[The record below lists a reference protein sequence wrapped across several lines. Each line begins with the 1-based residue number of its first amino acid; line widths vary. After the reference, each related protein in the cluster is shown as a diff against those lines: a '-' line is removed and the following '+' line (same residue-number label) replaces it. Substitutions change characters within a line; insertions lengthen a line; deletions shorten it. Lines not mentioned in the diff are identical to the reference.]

1 MRKLIIGAT
10 GGMRIFANGT
20 ELFNVTSISLPEIE
34 LSSEEIAGAGLLGS
48 IAMPT
53 PGQFGAMTTTVSLRA
68 AGTDKKYLL
77 AATVNLEIRLGTNV
91 RTSDGTL
98 YVAGTRIYARGNPIK
113 VANGSSEVQKT
124 RDESVDYSTTR
135 YREVV
140 DGDET
145 LLIDQIAGIYRV
157 GSKNMLA
164 ELNSALG

>member
-10 GGMRIFANGT
+10 GGIKVFANGS
-20 ELFNVTSISLPEIE
+20 ELSNVTSISFPEIE
-34 LSSEEIAGAGLLGS
+34 LSSEEISGAGILGS

-68 AGTDKKYLL
+68 AGKDKKYLL
-77 AATVNLEIRLGTNV
+77 ASVVNLEIRLGANF
-91 RTSDGTL
+91 RASDGTL
-98 YVAGTRIYARGNPIK
+98 YVAGTRIYVRGNPIK
-113 VANGSSEVQKT
+113 VANGSGEIGKT

-140 DGDET
+140 DGEET

-157 GSKNMLA
+157 GGENMLA
-164 ELNSALG
+164 GLNSALG